1 MKTIRSIAAIF
12 VFSALFAVSAFAQ
25 APATQKIGFINTFA
39 FGDEKA
45 GITKY
50 ISANKTLDTEF
61 TPVNNELKGL
71 VTKYQTLQKEIENL
85 RAQVQNQGANKVPI
99 SEQTFNAKVE
109 EFDKLGREIKF
120 KQEDAKARF
129 ERRQAALLGPVQ
141 QDIMKAMQDFA
152 KQKGYSVILDAA
164 KLDEAGI
171 ILAWDSTADITKEF
185 VTFFNARPA
194 TTATK

>member
-25 APATQKIGFINTFA
+25 ATATPKIGFVNTYA
-39 FGDEKA
+39 FGDDKA

-61 TPVNNELKGL
+61 TPVQNELKGL
-71 VTKYQTLQKEIENL
+71 ATKYQTLQKEIEGL
-85 RAQVQNQGANKVPI
+85 QRQAQDPKVPI
-99 SEQTFNAKVE
+99 DQRTVSAKVE
-109 EFDKLGREIKF
+109 EFEKLGREIEF
-120 KQEDAKARF
+120 KQKDAEARF
-129 ERRQAALLGPVQ
+129 KRRQAALLGPVQ

-171 ILAWDSTADITKEF
+171 ILAWDPTADVTKEF
-185 VTFFNARPA
+185 ITFFNARPA
-194 TTATK
+194 TTATTAK

>member
-85 RAQVQNQGANKVPI
+85 QTQAQAGKVPI
-99 SEQTFNAKVE
+99 DQKTVSLKVE

-171 ILAWDSTADITKEF
+171 ILAWDATADITKEF

-194 TTATK
+194 TTATTTK

>member
-1 MKTIRSIAAIF
+1 MKTFRSIAAIF

-25 APATQKIGFINTFA
+25 TAATPKIGFVNTYA
-39 FGDEKA
+39 FGDDKA

-50 ISANKTLDTEF
+50 INANKTLETEF
-61 TPVNNELKGL
+61 TPVNNELKTMA
-71 VTKYQTLQKEIENL
+71 TKYQTLQKDFENL
-85 RAQVQNQGANKVPI
+85 RDAAQKPNSPV
-99 SEQTFNAKVE
+99 KVE
-109 EFDKLGREIKF
+109 TVQAKADELDKLGREIKF
-120 KQEDAKARF
+120 KQEDAKAQF

-171 ILAWDSTADITKEF
+171 ILAWDPSADVTKEF

-194 TTATK
+194 TTATTTK